1 MNSTELAKKARLHC
15 VNMVYEARASHIASA
30 LSIIDILSVLYQ
42 NILNVFPSNPKNSNR
57 DRFILSKGHACVGV
71 YALLFEC
78 GFINNKMLGTYGE
91 DDSILMNHISHK
103 VPGVE
108 FSTGALGHGLSSL

>member
-78 GFINNKMLGTYGE
+78 GFINNKMLDCLLRCFCCSYNPKETVVKE
-91 DDSILMNHISHK
+91 TVVL
-103 VPGVE
+103 
-108 FSTGALGHGLSSL
+108 